1 MAEFDAVAL
10 TATPFPD
17 GTGHVGVAEGWTA
30 QSLGQGAAVLVGP
43 DGARVELAI
52 FVPVL
57 DSRGMLGRQ
66 ATSMGLPPTGLV
78 MECIADPA
86 EALVAVTRG
95 LSMQRGHGDPQM
107 KVESAQPSAS
117 RPGAR
122 TAVLSGT
129 QLVDGALWRFSGL
142 ITASPPNAVGSWSIG
157 GNIFFAPDATFR
169 RHEPA
174 MTAMANSMV
183 LDFEARR
190 KQLGLPEGA
199 VTEIASTPGANP
211 PPASSSAPEGAD
223 THAAAPVAAH
233 AASGVRAATGPALQV
248 VPFPDGTGHIG
259 IAEGWI
265 AQSLGQGA
273 AVLVGPDGA
282 QVSMGVGVR
291 ALDPRG
297 SAYQMNRQMT
307 GMGIAPPGLIVE
319 YVADPAHAFV
329 AVNSALMMQGGQPD
343 PQMRIVEAKPA
354 AGPPGAM
361 GAFVTA
367 TYHRDGI
374 ARRVRGMVLLYAP
387 MQNGYWML
395 SGNLASAPDATY
407 DRDEPTLQAMFNS
420 FSIDHEAIGK
430 QVAAGAA
437 TAREDQGK
445 IVERIT
451 ADGVRARGVAQKST
465 DDFVAGMF
473 HSDRE

>member
-1 MAEFDAVAL
+1 MTADSGPVL
-10 TATPFPD
+10 TTTPFPD
-17 GTGHVGVAEGWTA
+17 GTGHVGIAEGWTA

-57 DSRGMLGRQ
+57 DPRGMLGQQ
-66 ATSMGLPPTGLV
+66 AASMGLPPTGLV
-78 MECIADPA
+78 MPCIPDPA
-86 EALVAVTRG
+86 EALVAVTRAI
-95 LSMQRGHGDPQM
+95 SMQRGHGDPQM
-107 KVESAQPSAS
+107 KVESAQPLAS

-122 TAVLSGT
+122 TEILSGT
-129 QLVDGALWRFSGL
+129 QLVDGALWRFAGL

-174 MTAMANSMV
+174 MMAMANSMV

-190 KQLGLPEGA
+190 KQLGLPEGS
-199 VTEIASTPGANP
+199 VTETTSTPGANA
-211 PPASSSAPEGAD
+211 PPAPAD
-223 THAAAPVAAH
+223 
-233 AASGVRAATGPALQV
+233 AATGTALHV

-282 QVSMGVGVR
+282 QVSMGVSVR

-297 SAYQMNRQMT
+297 SAYQMNRQMA
-307 GMGIAPPGLIVE
+307 GMGMPPPGLVLE

-354 AGPPGAM
+354 AGPPGAIS
-361 GAFVTA
+361 AFITA
-367 TYHRDGI
+367 TFHRDGI
-374 ARRVRGMVLLYAP
+374 ARRVRGMVYLYAP

-395 SGNLASAPDATY
+395 SGNLASAPDAAY
-407 DRDEPTLQAMFNS
+407 DRDEPTLQAMFDS
-420 FSIDHEAIGK
+420 FSIDHDAIG
-430 QVAAGAA
+430 QQIAAGAA
-437 TAREDQGK
+437 SASADQAK
-445 IVERIT
+445 IVERIK

-465 DDFVAGMF
+465 SDFVAGMF
-473 HSDRE
+473 HSDAE